1 MEQAKRFFRFEDMLI
16 QAVDGVQAINIYFEH
31 EGYPTWEE
39 PDYCYKYKEITF
51 YQAVVELALAE
62 CEDSEEKTG
71 LVEAVKVMA
80 EWKPR
85 CLSISKSLI

>member
-1 MEQAKRFFRFEDMLI
+1 MEQARKFFRFEDMLI

-31 EGYPTWEE
+31 EGYPVGEE
-39 PDYCYKYKEITF
+39 PEEYCKYKEITL
-51 YQAVVELALAE
+51 YQAVAELAFAE

-71 LVEAVKVMA
+71 LIEAAKVIA